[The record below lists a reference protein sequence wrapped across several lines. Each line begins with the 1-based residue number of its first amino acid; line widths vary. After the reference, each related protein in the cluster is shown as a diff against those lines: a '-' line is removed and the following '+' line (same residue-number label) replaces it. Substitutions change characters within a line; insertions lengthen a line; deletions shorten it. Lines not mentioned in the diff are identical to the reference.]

1 MVALQTP
8 PPSKANSS
16 PQLPLFDA
24 QTGRQN
30 RGLGIFTKTHVKPT
44 PQGFQRVHDF
54 LLQDQSAKLLPKER
68 VCNCLKKRIDKTK
81 NREVKYNEIR
91 EKAHWAN
98 VQRCGGVW
106 ICPVCAKQ
114 ITEKRREELKT
125 GIDRWK
131 NNHGGSVLLLTLTFS
146 HSMGQ
151 PLKGLLLGLRK
162 AMKRFYETTKVQAI
176 FKEMGVKY
184 KINGL
189 EVTFGE
195 NGWHPHRHILLLT
208 DHDNPDFDTYRDILA
223 DLWIKACVN
232 SGLNAPSMQHGLDIR
247 DGTYAQQYVSKW
259 GLENELTKGHIKKG
273 RNGSMTPFDLL
284 QLSFDDVEV
293 FGKKPSKLWQEF
305 GIAIKGS
312 RQLEWGRGLKKLL
325 GIDEKTDEELAEET
339 EQNAITLR
347 PVDDFI
353 FSLLCHYQKRH
364 EFLQRLEHDWKNGC
378 FGCGETEK
386 LLIEILEL
394 ELKRQEFT

>member
-1 MVALQTP
+1 
-8 PPSKANSS
+8 
-16 PQLPLFDA
+16 
-24 QTGRQN
+24 
-30 RGLGIFTKTHVKPT
+30 
-44 PQGFQRVHDF
+44 
-54 LLQDQSAKLLPKER
+54 
-68 VCNCLKKRIDKTK
+68 
-81 NREVKYNEIR
+81 
-91 EKAHWAN
+91 
-98 VQRCGGVW
+98 
-106 ICPVCAKQ
+106 
-114 ITEKRREELKT
+114 
-125 GIDRWK
+125 
-131 NNHGGSVLLLTLTFS
+131 
-146 HSMGQ
+146 
-151 PLKGLLLGLRK
+151 
-162 AMKRFYETTKVQAI
+162 
-176 FKEMGVKY
+176 MGVKY

-312 RQLEWGRGLKKLL
+312 RQLEWGRGLKNYWVLMK
-325 GIDEKTDEELAEET
+325 K
-339 EQNAITLR
+339 
-347 PVDDFI
+347 PM
-353 FSLLCHYQKRH
+353 
-364 EFLQRLEHDWKNGC
+364 KN
-378 FGCGETEK
+378 
-386 LLIEILEL
+386 
-394 ELKRQEFT
+394 